1 MGDKEMPEW
10 DDDDDDS
17 NLVKDLRKQ
26 LKDMK
31 SAKDELAKELGTLRP
46 QVRKSSL
53 SQILSEIGVNPKI
66 AALLPESVETDKEAV
81 TKWLDEYGEL
91 FNVKPVEPLEG
102 TSEGTAVAEEQ
113 TQQLAGQKTELT
125 LTPEIQEQW
134 TRLQNESS
142 QGTAA
147 PDLEKQQIAQ
157 LGRAV
162 AASAGSFD
170 SFVELLRNER
180 PLPS

>member
-1 MGDKEMPEW
+1 MPEW
-10 DDDDDDS
+10 DDDDDDNDS

-26 LKDMK
+26 IKDMK
-31 SAKDELAKELGTLRP
+31 AAKAVVDTELSTLRP

-53 SQILSEIGVNPKI
+53 SQILSEIGANPKI
-66 AALLPESVETDKEAV
+66 AALLPDSVGTDKEAV
-81 TKWLDEYGEL
+81 TKWLDEYGDL
-91 FNVKPVEPLEG
+91 FNIKPVEKVGETVDGVEKPPE
-102 TSEGTAVAEEQ
+102 TVE
-113 TQQLAGQKTELT
+113 LAGQKTELT
-125 LTPEIQEQW
+125 ITPDIQEQW

-142 QGTAA
+142 QGTAS

-170 SFVELLRNER
+170 SFVELLRGDK